1 MALWIEYRTCFG
13 GVQLREVC
21 GGDFVIVSEDLCD
34 EFEAFK
40 KKVYSYVD
48 RAYSIVKAVELIDAW
63 CTAVGGGGNSEATP
77 FIGKHILSNVF
88 STA

>member
-21 GGDFVIVSEDLCD
+21 GGDLVTVSEYLCD

-40 KKVYSYVD
+40 KEVYSYVTEHT
-48 RAYSIVKAVELIDAW
+48 AFKAVELLDIW
-63 CTAVGGGGNSEATP
+63 CTAGGGGTLKSLHLLGSVYYLMSSA
-77 FIGKHILSNVF
+77 HV
-88 STA
+88 A